1 MIAREANLTRAAER
15 LHLSQSALSSQL
27 KQLEEDLGVALFLRT
42 PRGMVLSEAGRELFP
57 FVEAVLDAEETLA
70 RKAQTLRQGGAETLI
85 IGLNTD
91 PAFLRIGAINRR
103 LGVLHSGLNVVFV
116 ASQTFRAA
124 QMLRQGQL
132 DLAFCYGDPADPGIR
147 YHHLAKIP
155 FCIAIP
161 SRLIKSGRPRNW
173 AEIAALPWVWVEQNS
188 PPYQA
193 VFHELERRRLLPNQ
207 GVKAVDEYIVKELVL
222 DGQGVAVMREDEARP
237 LVEDDRVV
245 LWEKGWFA
253 LPLSLAWMARDESRK
268 RVRAAREAIE
278 HTWSAGGEPGEG
290 ALSRICY

>member
-1 MIAREANLTRAAER
+1 MIVREGNLTRAAER

-27 KQLEEDLGVALFLRT
+27 KQLEEELGVGLFLRT
-42 PRGMVLSEAGRELFP
+42 PRGMELSEAGRELIP
-57 FVEAVLDAEETLA
+57 FVEAVLEAEEKLA
-70 RKAQTLRQGGAETLI
+70 QKAQTLRQGGGETLI

-91 PAFLRIGAINRR
+91 PAFLRVGAVNRR
-103 LGVLHSGLNVVFV
+103 LGALYGELNVVFV
-116 ASQTFRAA
+116 ASQTVRAA

-147 YHHLAKIP
+147 CRGLTKVP

-161 SRLIKSGRPRNW
+161 RRLVKAGTPRSW
-173 AEIAALPWVWVEQNS
+173 AEVAALPWVWVEQDS

-207 GVKAVDEYIVKELVL
+207 GVKTVDEYIVKELVM
-222 DGQGVAVMREDEARP
+222 DGQGVAVMREDEVRP
-237 LVEDDRVV
+237 LVESDKVV
-245 LWEKGWFA
+245 IWEKGWFS
-253 LPLSLAWMARDESRK
+253 LPLSLAWMARDENKR

-278 HTWSAGGEPGEG
+278 HIWRTGGETGEEI
-290 ALSRICY
+290 LSRICY